1 MMRLRALLF
10 AVCMLVV
17 IVPIRAATYYVD
29 AERGNDTNNGTS
41 ATAAWKTL
49 SRVNQE
55 KFRPGDSDLFR
66 RGQIWR
72 EQLNFQASG
81 EAERAIKIAAYGE
94 GELPEGSGPDVATAA
109 GWTGWEGCE

>member
-1 MMRLRALLF
+1 MQLRALLF
-10 AVCMLVV
+10 AVCTLTIV
-17 IVPIRAATYYVD
+17 VPIRAATYYVD
-29 AERGNDTNNGTS
+29 AERGNDTNSGTS

-55 KFRPGDSDLFR
+55 KFRPGDAVLFR

-81 EAERAIKIAAYGE
+81 EAERAITIDAYGE
-94 GELPEGSGPDVATAA
+94 GTLPEISGADVAPAE
-109 GWTGWEGCE
+109 GWTACQS